1 MERCRQRMD
10 KGNFLANFSQSL
22 VPKRMSDEM
31 EEGHLN
37 EVKVKKRQK
46 D

>member
-1 MERCRQRMD
+1 MD
-10 KGNFLANFSQSL
+10 MGNFLANLSQSL
-22 VPKRMSDEM
+22 VPKRMNDKM

-37 EVKVKKRQK
+37 EVKMKKRWK